1 METEFNPRT
10 NQYDFSYL
18 DQKMGELIKQFN
30 DVELSREKRNEIDH
44 LLYLI
49 IKNQKCVDQ
58 KLIEKHFDELPWE
71 HRTLSIQS
79 KLPSFNFLLERRDSS
94 LNSIETTF
102 LEAMYKEE
110 LFIHDK
116 QRPRNSQKAEAKF
129 NPIVEEYDLNFLDKK
144 IKDNIKKIND
154 KEISF
159 EEKGQLNYELYCI
172 FTFQGSVTIE
182 LAEKYFDD
190 LLDSNKTAIICRKQ
204 LSLDFL
210 IKKLDSLDY
219 TQLVYFNLYYN
230 EELRNYK
237 KDKSIAQKIK
247 EKAEK
252 LISEIKD
259 AIWKKIR

>member
-79 KLPSFNFLLERRDSS
+79 KLPSFNFLLERRNSS
-94 LNSIETTF
+94 LDSVEAAF
-102 LEAMYKEE
+102 LKARYKEE
-110 LFIHDK
+110 FLAHDK
-116 QRPRNSQKAEAKF
+116 QQLQNSEKTEGKF
-129 NPIVEEYDLNFLDKK
+129 DPVIEQYDLDFLDEK
-144 IKDNIKKIND
+144 IKNNIEKIND
-154 KEISF
+154 EKINF
-159 EEKGQLNYELYCI
+159 EEKTRLNYELDCI
-172 FTFQGSVTIE
+172 FTFQWSVTTE
-182 LAEKYFDD
+182 LAEKYFDN
-190 LLDSNKTAIICRKQ
+190 LLDNNKSILICRKF

-210 IKKLDSLDY
+210 IERMDSLSY
-219 TQLVYFNLYYN
+219 LQLSSFSLYYH
-230 EELRNYK
+230 EKLRRCG
-237 KDKSIAQKIK
+237 KDKLVTKKIK

-252 LISEIKD
+252 LVSEIK
-259 AIWKKIR
+259 AEI